1 MMGKEPKPGRKAAIP
16 GPKPKLLRLREN
28 WKAAIKRSLA
38 KKKPS
43 SGWPK

>member
-1 MMGKEPKPGRKAAIP
+1 MAKESKPFKKASIP
-16 GPKPKLLRLREN
+16 GPKPKLLRLSEN

-38 KKKPS
+38 KKKPP

>member
-1 MMGKEPKPGRKAAIP
+1 MGKEPKSVKKVAIP

-28 WKAAIKRSLA
+28 WKVAMKRSLA